1 MTRDSNKQNG
11 TNRRRFL
18 KSTAAFAGAGL
29 AAGCL
34 GGGGGTPTPRVETR
48 IVEGEGGT
56 VVKTVK
62 VTPEP
67 TATPDLLARARDEG
81 VVREATSITGVNDFY
96 EQFEQDTGVTHD
108 RFRSDATKVGTRILQ
123 EFQAN
128 SLSFD
133 YQRAGDPQPALR
145 LDEAGVY
152 QKIPDVIQEEYP
164 DRVFFKNQA
173 IVDWYG
179 LKLTLLYNTDIVSS
193 PPSSLEELA
202 TDFSGRYAVDVRD
215 EFIWVALKNEHG
227 EERAKELVSMLGD
240 GAVWKESHFTSAKNA
255 ASGEV
260 DMALTYNKFKYYE
273 EVGGVLA
280 EADLDDLPTV
290 VREITSHIL
299 KGAAHPAAAT
309 LYMQYTAENVVEFLK
324 STGRPDAYFQPETVL
339 GNDDFYVWGIEN
351 LQDLDLEQAVQDWEQ
366 HTGLA
371 G

>member
-1 MTRDSNKQNG
+1 MTRDNTSQDG

-18 KSTAAFAGAGL
+18 KTTAALAGAGL
-29 AAGCL
+29 SAGCL
-34 GGGGGTPTPRVETR
+34 GGGGAGTPTARIETR
-48 IVEGEGGT
+48 IVEGE
-56 VVKTVK
+56 VRTVK
-62 VTPEP
+62 VTPER
-67 TATPDLLARARDEG
+67 TATPDLQTRAQNEG
-81 VVREATSITGVNDFY
+81 LVREATSITGVNEFY
-96 EQFEQDTGVTHD
+96 EQFEQDTGVAHD

-152 QKIPDVIQEEYP
+152 EEIPEVIQEEYP

-179 LKLTLLYNTDIVSS
+179 LKLSLLYNKNMVSS
-193 PPSSLEELA
+193 PPSTIEELA
-202 TDFSGRYAVDVRD
+202 TDFAGQYAVDVRD

-255 ASGEV
+255 AAGEV
-260 DMALTYNKFKYYE
+260 AMALTYNKFKYYE
-273 EVGGVLA
+273 EVGGVLE
-280 EADLDDLPTV
+280 EADLDDLPVV

-299 KGAAHPAAAT
+299 KDPAHPNAAT
-309 LYMQYTAENVVEFLK
+309 LYMQYTAENVVDFLK
-324 STGRPDAYFQPETVL
+324 GTGRPDAYFQPETVI
-339 GNDDFYVWGIEN
+339 NSDDFYVWGIEN
-351 LQDLDLEQAVQDWEQ
+351 IQDLDLEQAVEEWEQ